1 MGRGTPGPQFGNRG
15 PSPDTIDALKCEC
28 GGERFAPTNE
38 VVLMYD
44 RLNPSACGP
53 AQILEFSCAKCKTV
67 YVPTPKGFKK
77 LAENDDIKVEG
88 NGNG

>member
-1 MGRGTPGPQFGNRG
+1 MGRGTPGPQFGRG
-15 PSPDTIDALKCEC
+15 PSSDTIEAHRCEC

-44 RLNPSACGP
+44 RLNPTACGP
-53 AQILEFSCAKCKTV
+53 AQILEFSCVKCKTV
-67 YVPTPKGFKK
+67 YVPTPKGLKK
-77 LAENDDIKVEG
+77 LDGDEVKVEG